1 MAGPIGVTGDLK
13 TDTVV
18 EARVW
23 PSAGAAYWALA
34 VIILATFMSF
44 LDQVVFGMLAESIKR
59 DFQLTD
65 TQLGFLAGPATIIC
79 YFFVGIPL
87 GRLADIY
94 PRKLV
99 LSASAAFV
107 GVLVALSGIAQN
119 FAQFVG
125 SRVFLAAGGSAHA
138 PSSYSLLT
146 DAFPPRILTLSL
158 IHI

>member
-1 MAGPIGVTGDLK
+1 MAGPIGATGDLK

-87 GRLADIY
+87 GRLADI
-94 PRKLV
+94 
-99 LSASAAFV
+99 
-107 GVLVALSGIAQN
+107 
-119 FAQFVG
+119 
-125 SRVFLAAGGSAHA
+125 
-138 PSSYSLLT
+138 
-146 DAFPPRILTLSL
+146 
-158 IHI
+158 